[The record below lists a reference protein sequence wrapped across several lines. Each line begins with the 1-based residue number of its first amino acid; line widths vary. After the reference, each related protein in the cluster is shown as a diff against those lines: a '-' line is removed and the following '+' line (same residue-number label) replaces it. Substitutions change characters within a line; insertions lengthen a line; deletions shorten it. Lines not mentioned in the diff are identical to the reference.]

1 LFEVEAAVPFSRWC
15 EGWEVYQIVPF
26 ESKKGVRV
34 AEGNNLNLLK
44 SDFVRSPP
52 KLNRTSWLIF
62 GRIWNVVASI
72 FGLDTRCTSRF

>member
-1 LFEVEAAVPFSRWC
+1 M
-15 EGWEVYQIVPF
+15 YQIVPF

-52 KLNRTSWLIF
+52 KLNRTSRIIF
-62 GRIWNVVASI
+62 CRIWNVAASN
-72 FGLDTRCTSRF
+72 FGLDKRFTFCFYDFPKYFLSKCQNPDSV

>member
-1 LFEVEAAVPFSRWC
+1 M
-15 EGWEVYQIVPF
+15 YQIVPF

-52 KLNRTSWLIF
+52 KLNRTSWVIF
-62 GRIWNVVASI
+62 GRIWDVAPSN
-72 FGLDTRCTSRF
+72 FGLDTRCNSCFYGFSKYL

>member
-1 LFEVEAAVPFSRWC
+1 MVRRLRSVQ
-15 EGWEVYQIVPF
+15 YQIVPF

-52 KLNRTSWLIF
+52 KLNRTSWVIF
-62 GRIWNVVASI
+62 GRIWYVAASI
-72 FGLDTRCTSRF
+72 FGLDTRRTSCFYGFSKYL